1 MKLEFPADE
10 IRPLVEAIVLEVM
23 ARIDKADDRLAF
35 DEVEAA
41 AMLGVSKTTLRDERL
56 RGRVNASL
64 VGRKVRYSRTD
75 LLEYLANRRWSNE

>member
-1 MKLEFPADE
+1 MQINLNAEE
-10 IRPLVEAIVLEVM
+10 LRPLIETIVLEVT
-23 ARIDKADDRLAF
+23 ARIDKADNRLAF

-41 AMLGVSKTTLRDERL
+41 AMLGVTKTTLRDERL

-64 VGRKVRYSRTD
+64 VGRKIRYTRQD